1 MSAEQTTESF
11 IYSSFANDEDL
22 GELVEMYVDEM
33 PERINCLEDF
43 RNSGNWEQLKIM
55 AHQIKGSGQS
65 YGFEIISQ
73 LAAAVEC
80 AIRDEESESDID
92 RKLGE
97 LLSAC
102 NRAR

>member
-1 MSAEQTTESF
+1 MSTEQTSDY
-11 IYSSFANDEDL
+11 IYSCFANDEDL

-33 PERINCLEDF
+33 PERINSIEEV
-43 RNSGNWEQLKIM
+43 RNSGDWEHLRTL

-65 YGFEIISQ
+65 YGFDIISQ
-73 LAAAVEC
+73 LAAAVEYS
-80 AIRDEESESDID
+80 IREEEPEQDID

-102 NRAR
+102 QRVR